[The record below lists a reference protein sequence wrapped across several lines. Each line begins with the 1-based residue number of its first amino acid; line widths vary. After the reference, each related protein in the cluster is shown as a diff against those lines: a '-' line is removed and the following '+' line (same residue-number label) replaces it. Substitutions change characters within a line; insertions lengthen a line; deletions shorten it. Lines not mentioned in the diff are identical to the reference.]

1 MTLKFPNSIQ
11 IQILERFLYDSDDM
25 YVRPVH
31 KMKYMQSIC
40 FDIPLLLCVKG
51 KKKSYLRHTH
61 FDTHTHIQSS
71 WAHLCPHSLF
81 KTTATHTPPIK
92 TSTRIKKAGTK
103 ERKGKKT
110 QWQKAGERVWAQKK
124 KQRQRRTKLYEGH
137 QAGLA
142 SRVRSDSGAR
152 WPRLI
157 NAAPQM
163 KGSAFAIIP
172 CHNAITQQSDSKIE
186 GSQPP
191 GMIKVLTDLIEW
203 LK

>member
-1 MTLKFPNSIQ
+1 
-11 IQILERFLYDSDDM
+11 
-25 YVRPVH
+25 
-31 KMKYMQSIC
+31 MKYMQSIC

-51 KKKSYLRHTH
+51 KKKSYLRHTLSH
-61 FDTHTHIQSS
+61 TCTHPVLLSPPLPTLPLQNSGDTHPSDKDD
-71 WAHLCPHSLF
+71 HSN
-81 KTTATHTPPIK
+81 
-92 TSTRIKKAGTK
+92 KKSRYQRK
-103 ERKGKKT
+103 KGKKHGDKR
-110 QWQKAGERVWAQKK
+110 QRKECEHRKK

-157 NAAPQM
+157 NVAPQM
-163 KGSAFAIIP
+163 KGSALAIIP

-191 GMIKVLTDLIEW
+191 GMIKVLTDLIE
-203 LK
+203 